1 LDLKTGQNT
10 KFEYAKL
17 EVNFAYFGHDC
28 NAAASVPATLF
39 TILN

>member
-17 EVNFAYFGHDC
+17 EVNFAYFGHDR
-28 NAAASVPATLF
+28 NAPVSVPAILF